1 MHFQTGVCCLKIK
14 ELIPLLLLQSGNG
27 TAYPPEMFIT
37 SRKEQHEKEEA
48 LDEDTVNLLPAA
60 FFSSVMLASSSWT
73 RLMFL
78 SLSSATKD
86 TCADKR

>member
-1 MHFQTGVCCLKIK
+1 MAAH
-14 ELIPLLLLQSGNG
+14 QSSNR
-27 TAYPPEMFIT
+27 TAYLLEVFFT
-37 SRKEQHEKEEA
+37 SRKELQKRQEEEEA
-48 LDEDTVNLLPAA
+48 LDNSIVNLLPAA

-86 TCADKR
+86 TCTDAEIDTDQFVS